1 MMKVTV
7 FLGASLGSRDIY
19 KKEAARLGRLL
30 ATSGHKLIYGGS
42 NIGLMGILVSE
53 FKKSGGHAHGIEV
66 KRFYDAGMAFN
77 NCDEYDV
84 VETMS
89 IRKNMMIDEGDVYA
103 VLPGGVGTLDEMFE
117 VLTDISLDYPQKR
130 VIMLNTV
137 GFYDN
142 LKQHIVKMV
151 DEEFYKKE
159 NFEKIFWANNPEEVI
174 DFINK
179 CEK

>member
-1 MMKVTV
+1 MKVTV
-7 FLGASLGSRDIY
+7 FLGASLGNRDVY
-19 KKEAARLGRLL
+19 KEEVARLGRLL
-30 ATSGHKLIYGGS
+30 ATSGHKLVYGGS

-53 FKKSGGHAHGIEV
+53 FKRNGGHAHGIEV

-77 NCDEYDV
+77 DCDEYDV

-89 IRKNMMIDEGDVYA
+89 IRKNMMIDEGDVYV

-130 VIMLNTV
+130 VIVLNTV
-137 GFYDN
+137 GFYDE
-142 LKQHIVKMV
+142 LKRHIVKMV
-151 DEEFYKKE
+151 DEGFYKKE

-179 CEK
+179 CER